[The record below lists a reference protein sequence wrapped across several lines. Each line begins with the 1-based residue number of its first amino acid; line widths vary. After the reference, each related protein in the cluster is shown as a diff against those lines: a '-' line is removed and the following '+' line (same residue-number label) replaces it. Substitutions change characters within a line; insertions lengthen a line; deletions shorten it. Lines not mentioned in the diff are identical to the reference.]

1 MHLLIGMDITKQI
14 AKTLVHP
21 IGKYVIMMG
30 KPSEGMFLLEHC
42 NSFGAPSKECSRFD
56 ENGDLKYTL
65 KANPIKYFDSKNEC
79 ISKLSRIMYEWRC
92 VDNVYKITDKGFRKV
107 LSGKDVV

>member
-1 MHLLIGMDITKQI
+1 MDITKQI

-30 KPSEGMFLLEHC
+30 KPSEGMFLLD
-42 NSFGAPSKECSRFD
+42 SRYQAFGPPSKACDRYDKDGNF
-56 ENGDLKYTL
+56 KYSL
-65 KANPIKYFDSKNEC
+65 KAANIKYFDSKNEC
-79 ISKLSRIMYEWRC
+79 IDKLLKIMYEWRC

-107 LSGKDVV
+107 LSGKDVVS